1 MNGPVFLLLAGV
13 AGALVRVLEQTQRKR
28 IDARLRPKYE
38 RGGGWYSTR
47 VLGLFALGGSLFAS
61 AVAVVLMLQSE

>member
-13 AGALVRVLEQTQRKR
+13 GGALVRVFELTQRKG
-28 IDARLRPKYE
+28 IDARLRPKYV

-47 VLGLFALGGSLFAS
+47 VLGLFALEGVCSPA
-61 AVAVVLMLQSE
+61 QSQSS